1 MEPLRGV
8 RIIEVTANAS
18 GPMATGMLADQGA
31 DVIRWETLGAGDP
44 ARQVGGTRGGVSAYY
59 AYMNRN
65 KRSMAVDIKN
75 LRLRPY
81 LLELIRSADVFV
93 QNSRPGALERSGFGY
108 AALHEI
114 NPDLIYVSI
123 SGFGATG
130 PAARQRVYDPVIQC
144 VSGFVA
150 AQGAGGTPA
159 LVKTIASDKVA
170 ALTAAQAISA
180 ALFARARGTI
190 KGHHV
195 ELSMLDASLAF
206 LWPEVY
212 WNHSFVGEEGVQKRP
227 LIADFYRLLKTAD
240 GYVTLMVVGD
250 DEFKGACRALEMPD
264 LQHDPRFPTLTD
276 RFGNFPALFAE
287 FEKGG
292 IKLTTAEIVKRMD
305 KEGVPCAKAN
315 TLDEVLT
322 DERVLHRDSIIEVD
336 HPQGGRMVQAR
347 SPAIFD
353 GEPTRVRQPS
363 ATLGQHT
370 DELLRAAGCA
380 EAEIAALRAAGA
392 VG

>member
-1 MEPLRGV
+1 MEPLRGI

-18 GPMATGMLADQGA
+18 GPMATGILADQGA
-31 DVIRWETLGAGDP
+31 DVIRWETIGAGDP
-44 ARQVGGTRGGVSAYY
+44 ARHVGGTRGGVSAYY

-75 LRLRPY
+75 PQLRPY

-93 QNSRPGALERSGFGY
+93 QNSRPGALERAGFGFD
-108 AALHEI
+108 ALHAI
-114 NPDLIYVSI
+114 NPALIYVSI

-130 PAARQRVYDPVIQC
+130 PAAHQRVYDNVIQC

-150 AQGAGGTPA
+150 AQGTAAVPA

-180 ALFARARGTI
+180 ALVARTRGI
-190 KGHHV
+190 AQGHHV

-212 WNHSFVGEEGVQKRP
+212 WNHSFVGTEGVQKRP

-250 DEFKGACRALEMPD
+250 DEFKGACEALEIPD
-264 LQHDPRFPTLTD
+264 LQHDSRFPTLTD
-276 RFGNFPALFAE
+276 RFANFSAMFAE

-292 IKLTTAEIVKRMD
+292 IKLTTAEVVKRMD
-305 KEGVPCAKAN
+305 KAGVPCAKAN

-322 DERVLHRDSIIEVD
+322 DERVLHRDSLIEVD
-336 HPQGGRMVQAR
+336 HPQGGRMLQAR
-347 SPAIFD
+347 APAIFD
-353 GEPTRVRQPS
+353 GEPARVRQPS

-370 DELLRAAGCA
+370 DELLRAAGCSDT
-380 EAEIAALRAAGA
+380 EITALRAAGA